1 MEVEKVLH
9 MQQLTA
15 GKLQLNVVVN
25 VQCTQSTGMAC
36 YTVYYCL
43 LRAAR

>member
-25 VQCTQSTGMAC
+25 VQCTQSTAC